1 MADKK
6 KEIKKKEIKKKEI
19 KKKESPYEIRIY
31 DPKKMP
37 SLVSKYELDQ
47 MNKKIKKKEETGKKD
62 IFDYIGDVLSVP
74 YKIRGGNAK
83 GGLIKGKPKLA
94 KKGF

>member
-6 KEIKKKEIKKKEI
+6 KFSKKAMFPSPKDLKKRK
-19 KKKESPYEIRIY
+19 SRIPLPKDKSRI
-31 DPKKMP
+31 DP
-37 SLVSKYELDQ
+37 
-47 MNKKIKKKEETGKKD
+47 NKKPNTK
-62 IFDYIGDVLSVP
+62 IFDFIEEIIKTP

-94 KKGF
+94 KRGF